1 MAVRHQLIRRPP
13 HALWEVL
20 RDTSRYC
27 EWVVGT
33 HSTSPGEGIWPMPGS
48 TLHYTVRLGPKEFEG
63 STVVRRYDP
72 PHALELEARS
82 GPLGT
87 ARIALDIRA
96 WGEHTLVIVDEHP
109 LRGVG
114 GALHNGA
121 VDFLLQQRHRRMLG
135 RLATVVE
142 ESAPEGGPSRS
153 GSDRSGDAVDV

>member
-20 RDTSRYC
+20 KDESRYC

-33 HSTSPGEGIWPMPGS
+33 HSTYPGEGSWPQLGA

-63 STVVRRYDP
+63 VTVVRRHEP
-72 PHALELEARS
+72 PHVLELEAHS
-82 GPLGT
+82 GPLGS
-87 ARIALDIRA
+87 ARIALDIRP
-96 WGEHTLVIVDEHP
+96 WGEHTLVVLDEHP
-109 LRGVG
+109 LRGPG

-135 RLATVVE
+135 RLAQVVE
-142 ESAPEGGPSRS
+142 ESTPDRGG
-153 GSDRSGDAVDV
+153 DRADV